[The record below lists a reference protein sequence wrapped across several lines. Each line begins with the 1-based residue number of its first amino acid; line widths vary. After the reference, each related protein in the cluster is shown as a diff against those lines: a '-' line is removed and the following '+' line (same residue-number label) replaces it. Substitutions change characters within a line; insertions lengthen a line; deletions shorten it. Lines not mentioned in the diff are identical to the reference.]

1 MAGACTV
8 RILLLSLIL
17 VSTSAFAV
25 NVPDSKITPGQ
36 ARAVT
41 QQVLCTT
48 STKLVR
54 NVPESEKK
62 QAYKEYGLT
71 GNHTGYCNGTGG
83 CEVDHLISLELGGSN
98 DIKNLW
104 PEPYFGACNAHDKDK
119 LENKLHKMICSNKI
133 SITDAQNQISHDW
146 IGGYVKY
153 VNPKGCMK

>member
-1 MAGACTV
+1 MRYTLIC
-8 RILLLSLIL
+8 LLF
-17 VSTSAFAV
+17 VATAAFAV
-25 NVPDSKITPGQ
+25 NVPDSKITPGD
-36 ARAVT
+36 ARSVT

-62 QAYKEYGLT
+62 QAYKNYGVS
-71 GNHTGYCNGTGG
+71 GGDHTGYCNGAGG

-133 SITDAQNQISHDW
+133 SI
-146 IGGYVKY
+146 
-153 VNPKGCMK
+153 